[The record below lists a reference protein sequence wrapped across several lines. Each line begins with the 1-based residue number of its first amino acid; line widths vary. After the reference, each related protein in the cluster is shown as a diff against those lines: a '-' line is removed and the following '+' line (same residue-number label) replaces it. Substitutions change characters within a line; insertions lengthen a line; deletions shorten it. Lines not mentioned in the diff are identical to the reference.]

1 MEELRIALRNIE
13 VEEAKRYS
21 GHSFRSRAATT
32 AAVNG
37 IEDHQIK
44 LLGRW
49 KSTAYQRYIQPTGTQ
64 LAKLATRLS
73 SGGRTTQGC
82 TDDLYL

>member
-1 MEELRIALRNIE
+1 MEELRKALRNIG

-21 GHSFRSRAATT
+21 GHSFRSGVATT

-64 LAKLATRLS
+64 LATRLS